1 MKEWRYIKPLAT
13 DNLIPDAEEKLGYK
27 FTDSYVDFV
36 KKYNGSRPPVS
47 VFTTSASQER
57 TIKSFLSFNPSDAE
71 NIIKLNKG
79 VAEISEILVAFA
91 IDNFG
96 NYICFEKQ
104 NNTVLF
110 LDFETGKTE
119 LIDKTFSDFLL
130 KIDNQNRSKFF
141 GD

>member
-1 MKEWRYIKPLAT
+1 MKEWRYVKPLAT
-13 DNLIPDAEEKLGYK
+13 ENLIPDAEEKLGYN
-27 FTDSYVDFV
+27 FTNSYVDFV

-47 VFTTSASQER
+47 VFSTSASQER

-79 VAEISEILVAFA
+79 VAEISEMLVAFA

-96 NYICFEKQ
+96 NYICFDKQ
-104 NNTVLF
+104 SHKVIF

-119 LIDKTFSDFLL
+119 LIDKTFSNFLL
-130 KIDNQNRSKFF
+130 KIESSNDMK
-141 GD
+141 

>member
-13 DNLIPDAEEKLGYK
+13 DNLIPDAEEKLGYN
-27 FTDSYVDFV
+27 FTDSYVDLV

-47 VFTTSASQER
+47 VFTTSESQER
-57 TIKSFLSFNPSDAE
+57 TIKSFLSFNPNDAE
-71 NIIKLNKG
+71 NIIKLNIG
-79 VAEISEILVAFA
+79 VAEISDILVAFA

-96 NYICFEKQ
+96 NYICFDKQ

-130 KIDNQNRSKFF
+130 KIDNPYDMK
-141 GD
+141 